1 MAYSD
6 NFPATRPVFQ
16 ADFAN
21 GGRIDPRATFSR
33 SDTASSGDWNA
44 STNAPGLTDGSGTA
58 NQYYRVSV
66 GGTQNL
72 GSGSIT
78 YAVGDYVK
86 YSGSV
91 WYKTSQPIGV
101 TYWSNEKHV
110 SSENLVLQ
118 SSDFDTAWSKQ
129 GLATPTG
136 GQADPAGGT
145 DGFTLVED
153 SATSFHRVYQ
163 SIDATGDLALVVY
176 AKRNSGT
183 RYLNLTIGS
192 SAGGSLGGGLATF
205 DLAGGTPH
213 TSNGSSSTLTNLSA
227 TQTASGN
234 GYYKCVFK
242 ATAAADIS
250 AVHIGLSD
258 SAAPAANNYG
268 LVYYT
273 GDGTSSIDVAFA
285 SLSTTGATDYNATT
299 SSIHRQYAPSL
310 KSVATAGQ
318 PRFEYTTDGQSIAK
332 GILIEGQS
340 TNIMPYSTN
349 GFNASNAFVWSY
361 DSIVTTENAAV
372 APSGNLEATL
382 VRENGTTNQHNFYR
396 LITATAAPY
405 TYSIYVK
412 DAGVGHVGFRLLG
425 PSSYGL
431 TFNLSDGSTS
441 ALYNPVDSYG
451 YEDVG
456 DGWKRIWVTKTL
468 TAAPH
473 NMMIYLMRG
482 NGSVN
487 YAGDNYS
494 GLLWYGAQIE
504 QSSHPTSY
512 IDTGT
517 SGSAATRA
525 LESLSVA
532 TADIGYTGGPV
543 SLVTEFDVDA
553 AAPVG
558 SGVVRRFAMAQ
569 LGGTEFGL
577 YQATYGGAA
586 LLGVAGG
593 SVLTGSSLTAGANKA
608 ALSYDTN
615 DVAICANGG
624 AVTTDTS
631 QELIDASGLNFYVG
645 GETGGAS
652 ALNGHVKR
660 VALYN
665 EALSDTNLQ
674 ALTS

>member
-6 NFPATRPVFQ
+6 NFPATRPVFM

-21 GGRIDPRATFSR
+21 GGKIDPRMTFSR
-33 SDTASSGDWNA
+33 SDT
-44 STNAPGLTDGSGTA
+44 PP
-58 NQYYRVSV
+58 
-66 GGTQNL
+66 
-72 GSGSIT
+72 T
-78 YAVGDYVK
+78 YAAPSAVH
-86 YSGSV
+86 
-91 WYKTSQPIGV
+91 
-101 TYWSNEKHV
+101 YWSNEKHL
-110 SSENLVLQ
+110 SSDNLLLQ

-136 GQADPAGGT
+136 GQSDPAGGT

-153 SATSFHRVYQ
+153 GNGGYHRIYQ
-163 SIDATGDLALVVY
+163 SMSQTGDLALTVY
-176 AKRNSGT
+176 AKQTAGT
-183 RYLNLTIGS
+183 RYLMLTLFNASNDYEAAI
-192 SAGGSLGGGLATF
+192 F
-205 DLAGGTPH
+205 DLAGGAAA
-213 TSNGSSSTLTNLSA
+213 TSSGSSSSYTSVSTS
-227 TQTASGN
+227 QTSSG
-234 GYYKCVFK
+234 GSYYKCVLK
-242 ATAAADIS
+242 ATGTVTTVS
-250 AVHIGLSD
+250 VSLND
-258 SAAPAANNYG
+258 SASAGGVNSSG
-268 LVYYT
+268 LDGYA
-273 GDGTSSIDVAFA
+273 GDGSSSINVAFA
-285 SLSTTGATDYNATT
+285 SLSSVGSTEYVPTTTQIARA
-299 SSIHRQYAPSL
+299 YAPTL
-310 KSVATAGQ
+310 KSVATSGQ
-318 PRFEYTTDGQSIAK
+318 PRFEYDPSADGQSVAK

-340 TNIMPYSTN
+340 TN
-349 GFNASNAFVWSY
+349 
-361 DSIVTTENAAV
+361 
-372 APSGNLEATL
+372 L
-382 VRENGTTNQHNFYR
+382 V
-396 LITATAAPY
+396 
-405 TYSIYVK
+405 TYSETL
-412 DAGVGHVGFRLLG
+412 A
-425 PSSYGL
+425 
-431 TFNLSDGSTS
+431 T
-441 ALYNPVDSYG
+441 
-451 YEDVG
+451 
-456 DGWKRIWVTKTL
+456 GWTEGRSTL
-468 TAAPH
+468 TAASGVAPDGTLTSNLWTVDGTAANSH
-473 NMMIYLMRG
+473 NAYYEWTTGGATPQTASVYAKAGNVNYLVMRYSPANGAFTDGYVSFNLSNGTVGTTTGTMTSSSIESCG
-482 NGSVN
+482 NGWYRCSITSTALTDTTGRLVL
-487 YAGDNYS
+487 YIAQADNTLSFDGNSYDHIQVW
-494 GLLWYGAQIE
+494 GGQIE
-504 QSSHPTSY
+504 ANQSFASSY
-512 IDTGT
+512 IKSN
-517 SGSAATRA
+517 SGSATTRA
-525 LESLSVA
+525 AESLSVA